1 MFCQSNI
8 GWDRHAWRH
17 ATSSLVYY
25 IEISISNEDVA
36 NMGKAEILHQI
47 KMAEE
52 HVRVVVKEAEEKRKQ
67 LQADGKRRALE
78 KVEAADSDLRKQ
90 SDARYG
96 EAKRATDA
104 KKQAVLA
111 EGARKAQA
119 LVLRARTNSGKV
131 KALVLSEF
139 ERAADA

>member
-1 MFCQSNI
+1 
-8 GWDRHAWRH
+8 
-17 ATSSLVYY
+17 
-25 IEISISNEDVA
+25 
-36 NMGKAEILHQI
+36 MGKAEILHQI

>member
-1 MFCQSNI
+1 
-8 GWDRHAWRH
+8 
-17 ATSSLVYY
+17 
-25 IEISISNEDVA
+25 
-36 NMGKAEILHQI
+36 MGKAEILHQI

-78 KVEAADSDLRKQ
+78 KVEAADSELRKQ
-90 SDARYG
+90 TDARHA
-96 EAKRATDA
+96 EAKGAVDARKKAT
-104 KKQAVLA
+104 LA

-119 LVLRARTNSGKV
+119 LVSRARTNSGKV